1 MMFNPEDYLAR
12 LTARLTEAFGARLIY
27 VGLQGSYLRGEA
39 GPDSD
44 IDAMV
49 VLDRLTPA
57 DLDAYRR
64 IIHTLEAPEKSCGFI
79 CSRDDLAR
87 WNPLE
92 ICHLTH
98 ATRDVYGRLSD
109 LVPTWDARDLRSF
122 LQLSVGNLYHA
133 LCHSR
138 VHGSPEEQSAAV
150 AAGCKGAFFIL
161 QNLHYLDSGVF
172 AASRREL
179 LPLLSGPDRQALTL
193 SPGNPEAFPAL
204 LSWCQATLARLAEP
218 A

>member
-64 IIHTLEAPEKSCGFI
+64 IIHTL
-79 CSRDDLAR
+79 
-87 WNPLE
+87 
-92 ICHLTH
+92 
-98 ATRDVYGRLSD
+98 
-109 LVPTWDARDLRSF
+109 
-122 LQLSVGNLYHA
+122 
-133 LCHSR
+133 
-138 VHGSPEEQSAAV
+138 
-150 AAGCKGAFFIL
+150 
-161 QNLHYLDSGVF
+161 
-172 AASRREL
+172 
-179 LPLLSGPDRQALTL
+179 
-193 SPGNPEAFPAL
+193 
-204 LSWCQATLARLAEP
+204 
-218 A
+218 

>member
-1 MMFNPEDYLAR
+1 MFNPDDYLAR
-12 LTARLTEAFGARLIY
+12 LTGLLTEAFGARLIY

-44 IDAMV
+44 IDVMV
-49 VLDRLTPA
+49 VLDGLTPA

-64 IIHTLEAPEKSCGFI
+64 IIHTLEAPEKSCGFL
-79 CSRDDLAR
+79 CGRDDLAR

-109 LVPTWDARDLRSF
+109 LAPAWDARDLRSF

-138 VHGSPEEQSAAV
+138 VHGSPEEQATV
-150 AAGCKGAFFIL
+150 LAAGCKGAFFIL
-161 QNLHYLDSGVF
+161 QNLYYMNSGVF
-172 AASRREL
+172 AACRRTL
-179 LPLLSGPDRQALTL
+179 LPLLSEPDRQVLSL
-193 SPGNPEAFPAL
+193 SPDDPSAFPTL
-204 LSWCQATLARLAEP
+204 LGWCQSILARLA
-218 A
+218 

>member
-49 VLDRLTPA
+49 VMDRLTLA

-98 ATRDVYGRLSD
+98 ATRDVYGRLAD

-138 VHGSPEEQSAAV
+138 VHGSPEEQAAV
-150 AAGCKGAFFIL
+150 LAAGCKGAFFIL
-161 QNLHYLDSGVF
+161 QNLHFMDSGVF
-172 AASRREL
+172 AASRRTL
-179 LPLLSGPDRQALTL
+179 LPLLSGPDRQVMFLA
-193 SPGNPEAFPAL
+193 PDDPEAFPTL
-204 LSWCQATLARLAEP
+204 LGWCQTTLARLARHT
-218 A
+218 

>member
-1 MMFNPEDYLAR
+1 MFNPDDYLAR
-12 LTARLTEAFGARLIY
+12 LTGLLTEAFGARLIY

-49 VLDRLTPA
+49 VLDCLTPA
-57 DLDAYRR
+57 DLDQYRR
-64 IIHTLEAPEKSCGFI
+64 IIHTLEEPEKSCGFI
-79 CSRDDLAR
+79 CGRDDLAR

-122 LQLSVGNLYHA
+122 LQLSVGDLYHA

-138 VHGSPEEQSAAV
+138 VHGSPEEQVAAI

-161 QNLHYLDSGVF
+161 QNLHCMDSGVF
-172 AASRREL
+172 AASRRTL
-179 LPLLSGPDRQALTL
+179 LPLLSGPDRQVMSLT
-193 SPGNPEAFPAL
+193 PDDPEAFPTL
-204 LSWCQATLARLAEP
+204 LAWCQATLARLAGHT
-218 A
+218 

>member
-1 MMFNPEDYLAR
+1 MMFSPDDYLAR
-12 LTARLTEAFGARLIY
+12 LTGRLTEAFGPRLVY

-64 IIHTLEAPEKSCGFI
+64 IIHALEEPEKSCGFI
-79 CSRDDLAR
+79 CGREDLAR

-98 ATRDVYGRLSD
+98 ATRDVYGRLAD
-109 LVPTWDARDLRSF
+109 LVPAWDARDLRSF

-138 VHGSPEEQSAAV
+138 AHGSPEAQATVLAE
-150 AAGCKGAFFIL
+150 GCKGAFFIL
-161 QNLHYLDSGVF
+161 QNLHCLDSGVF
-172 AASRREL
+172 ADSRRTL
-179 LPLLSGPDRQALTL
+179 LPLLSDADRQILTL
-193 SPGNPEAFPAL
+193 RPDDPSAFPTL
-204 LSWCQATLARLAEP
+204 LGWCQDVLARLAP
-218 A
+218 RA

>member
-1 MMFNPEDYLAR
+1 
-12 LTARLTEAFGARLIY
+12 
-27 VGLQGSYLRGEA
+27 
-39 GPDSD
+39 
-44 IDAMV
+44 MV
-49 VLDRLTPA
+49 ALDRLTPA

-64 IIHTLEAPEKSCGFI
+64 IIRTLEEPEKSCGFI
-79 CSRDDLAR
+79 CGRDDLAR

-98 ATRDVYGRLSD
+98 ATRDVYGRLAD
-109 LVPTWDARDLRSF
+109 LVPAWDERDLRSF

-138 VHGSPEEQSAAV
+138 VHGSPGEQAGV
-150 AAGCKGAFFIL
+150 LAAGCKGAFFIL
-161 QNLHYLDSGVF
+161 QNLLYLDSGVF

-179 LPLLSGPDRQALTL
+179 LPLLSGHDRQVMSLT
-193 SPGNPEAFPAL
+193 PGDPDAFPAL
-204 LSWCQATLARLAEP
+204 LGWCQATLARLAVS

>member
-1 MMFNPEDYLAR
+1 MFNADDYLTR
-12 LTARLTEAFGARLIY
+12 LTGLLTDAFGPRVIY
-27 VGLQGSYLRGEA
+27 VGLQGSYLRGDA

-44 IDAMV
+44 IDVMV

-64 IIHTLEAPEKSCGFI
+64 IIRTLEAPEKSCGFI
-79 CSRDDLAR
+79 CGRDDLAR

-98 ATRDVYGRLSD
+98 ATRDVYGRLTD
-109 LVPTWDARDLRSF
+109 LVPAWDARDLRSF

-138 VHGSPEEQSAAV
+138 VHGSPEAQAAAI

-161 QNLHYLDSGVF
+161 QNLHYMDSGVF
-172 AASRREL
+172 AANRRTL
-179 LPLLSGPDRQALTL
+179 LPLLSGPDRQVLTL
-193 SPGNPEAFPAL
+193 HPDAPEAFAILPG
-204 LSWCQATLARLAEP
+204 WCQATLARLAET